1 MGQVQS
7 KKSRRAKKGAARGK
21 TRRAKRQRNQKGGAS
36 YEQVLRSLSEAGYTE
51 AHSPSFLYKKAQ
63 EDWELSD
70 RSEMYQSQSGQLAES
85 AVVVAKAGNE
95 TVILYAGKDKELI
108 DALEK
113 DIQVSLYVSDK
124 PLQYTATEDHDHAA
138 DTGHTVTHYLDI
150 EGKNEEY
157 GEFTF
162 KPESDYFEQ
171 EDYRAN
177 RRGGLDQGKGEITF
191 YSSSP
196 QAAEPKAQVTN
207 AIIYSKPGESLVVGE
222 SVVNDP
228 ELPEYDDDQENQYA
242 AYEREE
248 EERRQQAMA
257 MDAMDAMDHDFDY
270 GYEDYDMYGGKRKKK
285 SGANRKTKSRR
296 GKKKKRSTRKRR

>member
-196 QAAEPKAQVTN
+196 QPAEPKAQVTN

-228 ELPEYDDDQENQYA
+228 ELPEYDGDQENQYA

-248 EERRQQAMA
+248 EE
-257 MDAMDAMDHDFDY
+257 
-270 GYEDYDMYGGKRKKK
+270 
-285 SGANRKTKSRR
+285 
-296 GKKKKRSTRKRR
+296 

>member
-177 RRGGLDQGKGEITF
+177 RRGELDQGKGEITF

-257 MDAMDAMDHDFDY
+257 MDAMDHDFDY

-285 SGANRKTKSRR
+285 SGANSKTRSRR
-296 GKKKKRSTRKRR
+296 GKKKKQSTRKRR

>member
-7 KKSRRAKKGAARGK
+7 KKSRRDKKGAARGK
-21 TRRAKRQRNQKGGAS
+21 TRRARRQRNQKGGAS
-36 YEQVLRSLSEAGYTE
+36 YEQVLRSLAEAGYTE

-85 AVVVAKAGNE
+85 AMVVAKAGNE
-95 TVILYAGKDKELI
+95 TVILYAGNDRALI

-113 DIQVSLYVSDK
+113 DAQVSLYLSGE
-124 PLQYTATEDHDHAA
+124 PLQYTATEDHDHAV

-157 GEFTF
+157 GEITF
-162 KPESDYFEQ
+162 RPESGYFEQ
-171 EDYRAN
+171 EDHRAN
-177 RRGGLDQGKGEITF
+177 RQGGLEQGKGEITF
-191 YSSSP
+191 YSDP
-196 QAAEPKAQVTN
+196 PHNAEPRAEVTN
-207 AIIYSKPGESLVVGE
+207 ATIYSKPSDSLVVAE
-222 SVVNDP
+222 SVINDP
-228 ELPEYDDDQENQYA
+228 ELPEYDADMDNQYA

-257 MDAMDAMDHDFDY
+257 DMAEMDHDY

-285 SGANRKTKSRR
+285 SRTNRKTKRRR
-296 GKKKKRSTRKRR
+296 GNKKKKRSTRKRR

>member
-228 ELPEYDDDQENQYA
+228 ELPEYDGDQENQYA

-257 MDAMDAMDHDFDY
+257 MDAMDHDFDY

-285 SGANRKTKSRR
+285 SRASKKTKRR
-296 GKKKKRSTRKRR
+296 RDKKKKQSTRKRR